1 MGKTTING
9 SFSIAMLNYQ
19 RVGNSPTWRYDLVIL
34 GADRWDEGSLVQ
46 TDFSG

>member
-19 RVGNSPTWRYDLVIL
+19 RVLLRNVNPGIINHVYGCLIGGIPFKY
-34 GADRWDEGSLVQ
+34 Q
-46 TDFSG
+46 MK